1 MRLLTSIFLKE
12 LNMEYPIP
20 YQEYEKGLARGEFLG
35 LKCKT
40 CGSITFPPMA
50 VCREC
55 SGSEMSPV
63 SLSGKGRVRT
73 FTVVRV
79 APEGKTPPYIVAMV
93 ELDEG
98 PYVVGNLVD
107 LNPDQVTM
115 DLMGKEV
122 HLGSL
127 LMKGDTYS
135 IGDAHALTFSLV
147 D

>member
-1 MRLLTSIFLKE
+1 
-12 LNMEYPIP
+12 MEYPIP

>member
-1 MRLLTSIFLKE
+1 
-12 LNMEYPIP
+12 MEYPIP

-35 LKCKT
+35 LRCKT
-40 CGSITFPPMA
+40 CGSITFPPMG

-98 PYVVGNLVD
+98 PYVVGNLVG

-122 HLGSL
+122 HLGAL
-127 LMKGDTYS
+127 LMKGDIYS